1 MSCLL
6 NRQHIS
12 KNVSRNKLI
21 YNMNTVNAPQVVYQ
35 QFKLLPACSN
45 CYGKNSGIYDEQE
58 ARYYYNYYYDVYCI

>member
-21 YNMNTVNAPQVVYQ
+21 SNMNTVNAPQVVYQ

-45 CYGKNSGIYDEQE
+45 MYGKKSGKYEE